1 MLKFSANIR
10 QTASVYVVEFFNSP
24 TNVIFRYETADWDL
38 ANRLQIKA
46 MWLFY
51 KWQAERPKQTG
62 PSGWATFDLVAQAS
76 DFPTRT
82 GGHAVIFT
90 EIENA
95 YL

>member
-1 MLKFSANIR
+1 MLPFSANIR
-10 QTASVYVVEFFNSP
+10 QLASVYVVEFFNGPNS
-24 TNVIFRYETADWDL
+24 VIFRYETPDWNL
-38 ANRLQIKA
+38 ANNLQTRA

-51 KWQAERPKQTG
+51 KWQTERPKLTG
-62 PSGWATFDLVAQAS
+62 PSGWPTFALVAEAA

-82 GGHAVIFT
+82 GGHAIIFT